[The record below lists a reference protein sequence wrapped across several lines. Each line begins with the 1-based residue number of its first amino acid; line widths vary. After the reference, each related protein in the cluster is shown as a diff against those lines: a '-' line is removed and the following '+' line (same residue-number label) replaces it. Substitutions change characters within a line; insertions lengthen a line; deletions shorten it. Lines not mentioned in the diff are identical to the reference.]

1 MRAHNLVFS
10 MVILSGLGA
19 LAACGVSSR
28 GVLPRL
34 DGGTGDMSGSCR
46 TEGFACVKSA
56 DCCPGLTCTN
66 TVCTNPGG
74 GGGDLASKPRD
85 MAMGGGGALVCG
97 ALLSCVND
105 CADEQCFQACAQA
118 STAKARQLFGAVLTC
133 LFGDSMTGARGAC
146 NDFNGGV
153 CDGMAPNYNKA
164 ACDACLSKA
173 QSQGGACYNTLLTC
187 LADCAIDDDCA
198 QLTCGGAAC
207 TCIGG
212 VCG

>member
-74 GGGDLASKPRD
+74 GGVDLASKPRD
-85 MAMGGGGALVCG
+85 MAMGGGVFSPILSVAWTHEFDDTAQQVNMSFAGAPQG
-97 ALLSCVND
+97 ASFTSTGAEVARDSAVVDAGAKFLVND
-105 CADEQCFQACAQA
+105 SFDFGLFYNGQFNADYT
-118 STAKARQLFGAVLTC
+118 SNGVTA
-133 LFGDSMTGARGAC
+133 
-146 NDFNGGV
+146 
-153 CDGMAPNYNKA
+153 
-164 ACDACLSKA
+164 
-173 QSQGGACYNTLLTC
+173 TL
-187 LADCAIDDDCA
+187 
-198 QLTCGGAAC
+198 GYRF
-207 TCIGG
+207 
-212 VCG
+212 